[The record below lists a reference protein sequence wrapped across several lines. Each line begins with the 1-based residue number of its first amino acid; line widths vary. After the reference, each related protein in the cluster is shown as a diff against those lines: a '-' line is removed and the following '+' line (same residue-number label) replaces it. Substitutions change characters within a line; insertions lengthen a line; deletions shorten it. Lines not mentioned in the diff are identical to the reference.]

1 MTDWKAI
8 RDEFPAL
15 GNWTFLNTATFGQLP
30 RRGTEAVAKHF
41 MHRDELACADFLN
54 WFDDMQRVREKAARL
69 IHCEADDIAFI
80 ANASTALGIL
90 LAGLDWRAGDR
101 ILTLEHEFPNN
112 LYAPGLLD
120 RAGVQMAETSWD
132 RFYDSVDARTRLVC
146 LSSVNYNTGFTPP
159 LAEIADFLRE
169 RGVMF
174 YIDGTQSVGALQFDV
189 GRIQPDMLAVH
200 AYKWMISPNGAGFM
214 YVSPE
219 LRQRLRPNVLGWRS
233 HRDWRNVDNLHHGVP
248 ELAESAEKYEGGSVA
263 FALIY
268 AMEASLDL
276 ILEIGPDVIEQRVL
290 SLAEKTREIV
300 RRHGARV
307 DLCGSAIVAAR
318 FEHRDVSALAKA
330 LKERGVLVSARR
342 GNLRV
347 SPHFYNNEQDLEIFG
362 ETLGKWARR
371 RRNSTAERRN
381 VPFGR
386 VTQNLAI
393 PRYQRKSHQECR

>member
-1 MTDWKAI
+1 MTNWKAI

-30 RRGTEAVAKHF
+30 RRATQAVARHF
-41 MHRDELACADFLN
+41 THRDELACADFLG

-69 IHCEADDIAFI
+69 IHCEADDIAFV

-90 LAGLDWRAGDR
+90 LAGLDWRPGDR

-120 RAGVQMAETSWD
+120 RSGVEMVETSWD
-132 RFYDSVDARTRLVC
+132 RFYDSVDPRTRLVC

-159 LAEIADFLRE
+159 LVEIADFLRD

-189 GRIQPDMLAVH
+189 GRIQPDMLVVH

-276 ILEIGPDVIEQRVL
+276 MFEIGPDVIEQRVL
-290 SLAEKTREIV
+290 SLAEKTRDIV

-318 FEHRDVSALAKA
+318 FENRDVSALAKA

-347 SPHFYNNEQDLEIFG
+347 SPHFYNNEQDLELFS
-362 ETLGKWARR
+362 EALGH
-371 RRNSTAERRN
+371 
-381 VPFGR
+381 F
-386 VTQNLAI
+386 
-393 PRYQRKSHQECR
+393 